1 MKIKATQPNLLMKSR
16 SMRTISWNDARPL
29 YPEDRHFQT
38 LLAIL
43 LVMFVVASVVFP
55 FLTLPKPVK
64 PVTQQT
70 PMIQASVL
78 LKKIELVKP
87 PEPVAM
93 AQPSLASSTVIPEN
107 TNSTEKKTISPQVV
121 EEKKALPPRK
131 LDAKKPSALKPSAL
145 PAPPV
150 DDQEKSIAVE
160 QTTAE
165 ANVKPPAVPQQT
177 ARAQARQQASN
188 SGLMMMRGQLQQL
201 QKIADESNQN
211 SQIIGAKRSQ
221 AASGQST
228 AVSYDAEK
236 IGQQALSQQKVQLE
250 ASNATSST
258 KALVAH
264 QTQAVVSNSGVDNQN
279 NGYRASTG
287 DSAASAKK
295 IKRVAVRSE
304 SSIRQVFEE
313 NKSAIFSIYHRA
325 LRNNS
330 SLQGKVT
337 FNITIAADGTMTQC
351 ELLSSQLADTELEK
365 KLLIKIRQL
374 NFGAQ
379 NVEPV
384 TMKYALDFVPS

>member
-1 MKIKATQPNLLMKSR
+1 MKIKATQPNFLMKSR
-16 SMRTISWNDARPL
+16 SMRTISWNDARPQ

-55 FLTLPKPVK
+55 FLTLPKPVT
-64 PVTQQT
+64 PVTVTLET

-78 LKKIELVKP
+78 LKKIELVKQ
-87 PEPVAM
+87 PETVPTL
-93 AQPSLASSTVIPEN
+93 QQSLAPIALIPEN
-107 TNSTEKKTISPQVV
+107 TNNIEKKTTNSQVV
-121 EEKKALPPRK
+121 EEKKVLPARK
-131 LDAKKPSALKPSAL
+131 LDIKQPSRL
-145 PAPPV
+145 PAPFV
-150 DDQEKSIAVE
+150 EDQALSNTAE

-165 ANVKPPAVPQQT
+165 PNIQPPVVTQQA

-201 QKIADESNQN
+201 QKIADESNQH
-211 SQIIGAKRSQ
+211 SQIIGTKRSQ
-221 AASGQST
+221 AASGQSS

-250 ASNATSST
+250 ATKATSST
-258 KALVAH
+258 RALVAH